1 LIDVETKYMATAK
14 ELRAWAAAVR
24 HWVTKIDDT
33 HTAQNAAK
41 LAAEMDRLA
50 ACLEVADR
58 QLA

>member
-1 LIDVETKYMATAK
+1 MATAK